1 MIRATE
7 FLKRGYAELCHE
19 ATADTRRC
27 KQAVARDR
35 QRRSSAW
42 TETVR
47 LLSVI
52 CMLTEARRHPMA
64 VAWDMQQKKY
74 AKLWDTPLITDE
86 ELRENIIAQLEQG
99 ELSPEE
105 AAFLFQPES
114 IAHVAVWFQAWLIV
128 VEWRLAVDTV
138 TANTEKHVAVP
149 ARALHNQVEKFI
161 LDDWADLPQGVRALA
176 EAWVLER
183 SQNAKSVWLCRWRKT
198 WGFTVRILPNRTLVL
213 DADMRAKVI

>member
-1 MIRATE
+1 MSRATE

-86 ELRENIIAQLEQG
+86 ELRENIIAQL
-99 ELSPEE
+99 
-105 AAFLFQPES
+105 
-114 IAHVAVWFQAWLIV
+114 
-128 VEWRLAVDTV
+128 
-138 TANTEKHVAVP
+138 
-149 ARALHNQVEKFI
+149 
-161 LDDWADLPQGVRALA
+161 
-176 EAWVLER
+176 
-183 SQNAKSVWLCRWRKT
+183 
-198 WGFTVRILPNRTLVL
+198 
-213 DADMRAKVI
+213 

>member
-1 MIRATE
+1 M
-7 FLKRGYAELCHE
+7 
-19 ATADTRRC
+19 
-27 KQAVARDR
+27 
-35 QRRSSAW
+35 
-42 TETVR
+42 
-47 LLSVI
+47 
-52 CMLTEARRHPMA
+52 
-64 VAWDMQQKKY
+64 
-74 AKLWDTPLITDE
+74 
-86 ELRENIIAQLEQG
+86 
-99 ELSPEE
+99 
-105 AAFLFQPES
+105 
-114 IAHVAVWFQAWLIV
+114 WFQAWIIV

-161 LDDWADLPQGVRALA
+161 LDDWADLPPGVRALA